1 MQETYEFHVL
11 KEDQVW
17 GVPIKLAVFDNYDEA
32 VRFME
37 SRQADHDSK
46 LYIVQRL
53 ARFSYR

>member
-11 KEDQVW
+11 KEDQAW
-17 GVPIKLAVFDNYDEA
+17 GVPIKLAVFDNHDEA
-32 VRFME
+32 MRFVE
-37 SRQADHDSK
+37 SRQKDYDSK